1 MKRYL
6 LLVLA
11 VILLLSGCDS
21 FRESDNTLGSGD
33 GQNRLDEQDTAYQSI
48 ATFKPE
54 NYELCYFAFEGDDIA
69 VSISLP
75 SEWDFQLKN
84 GMFEMTRESVPVATL
99 MAGTGLDVMNWTL
112 VSREEDKGSKLTTET
127 YLERSGS
134 GTGAQ
139 YRYRFVYTYTV
150 ENSTKTLSLI
160 ADYAEICDFTK
171 SKCQIP
177 TLEKTVADAGL
188 GKLRKLSHA
197 QNILILGNSF
207 ISSSNIGG
215 ILQDMLWANDHD
227 IMVLPISIGYANVQS
242 LVEDETLMNEIASGY
257 YEAVFICGFYSTSQT
272 ESLAVL
278 RDICDGAESELVI
291 FPAHNENEAAI
302 RKACRENPELVCINW
317 KEELDNLIKS
327 GVSRSTLC
335 INDTHQHSTDLAG
348 FVGAHMIYRAMYGEL
363 PEIQNLSA
371 VSENYVSTF
380 LGDYPYTGVINTVPI
395 ENCYWLPYVK

>member
-6 LLVLA
+6 LLFLVLA
-11 VILLLSGCDS
+11 LLLSGCGS

-33 GQNRLDEQDTAYQSI
+33 GQNQLGEQDTAYQNI
-48 ATFKPE
+48 ETFKPK
-54 NYELCYFAFEGDDIA
+54 NYDTYYFAFEEDKVA
-69 VSISLP
+69 VSVSLP
-75 SEWDFQLKN
+75 SEWDLSLDTDTYRI
-84 GMFEMTRESVPVATL
+84 TRDGAEVATV
-99 MAGTGLDVMNWTL
+99 ASGTGADTVRWTSL
-112 VSREEDKGSKLTTET
+112 SYEKESGTTLATET

-134 GTGAQ
+134 GKGAQ

-177 TLEKTVADAGL
+177 ELESTVTDAGL
-188 GKLRKLSHA
+188 GKLRTLSRA
-197 QNILILGNSF
+197 QNILILGNNS
-207 ISSSNIGG
+207 ISTSYVGE
-215 ILQDMLWANDHD
+215 ILQDMLWVNGHGVGVYPLSYYD
-227 IMVLPISIGYANVQS
+227 NVQMM
-242 LVEDETLMNEIASGY
+242 VYDEPVMDEIATGLY
-257 YEAVFICGFYSTSQT
+257 DAVFVCGFYSTSQV

-302 RKACRENPELVCINW
+302 SKACRDYPELVCINW
-317 KEELDNLIKS
+317 KEELDNLIES
-327 GVSRSTLC
+327 GVRRQDLC
-335 INDTHQHSTDLAG
+335 VGDTYQYSTDYAG

-371 VSENYVSTF
+371 IWEDYVF
-380 LGDYPYTGVINTVPI
+380 AVLGDYPYTGEINTVPI